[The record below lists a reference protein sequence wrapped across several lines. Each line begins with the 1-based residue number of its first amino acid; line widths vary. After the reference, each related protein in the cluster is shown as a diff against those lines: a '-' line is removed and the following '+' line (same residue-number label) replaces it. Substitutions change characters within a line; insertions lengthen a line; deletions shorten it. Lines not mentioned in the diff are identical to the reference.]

1 MAIEFFDMTNE
12 EGYEYT
18 RIPKNIADLLTK
30 AASRKEQEDI
40 FFKAI
45 ADRKRDVK
53 NDIEALDDDLLLF
66 KAFGVKYQNE
76 LEKIYNDQYSKFE
89 AVWEKLNA
97 SDMVYGKLKELESKT
112 KQFKQ
117 DIESINNSIDHVSLY
132 KIEKVIEIVD
142 KFNRMSEDDKGI
154 IKYLLEQKSV

>member
-1 MAIEFFDMTNE
+1 MPLEFFDMTNE
-12 EGYEYT
+12 DTYEYT
-18 RIPKNIADLLTK
+18 RIPKNIAEELTK
-30 AASRKEQEDI
+30 AASRKGQEDI

-53 NDIEALDDDLLLF
+53 NQIEVLDDDLLLF

-89 AVWEKLNA
+89 DVWDKLNA

-117 DIESINNSIDHVSLY
+117 DIESINNSIDHVSMY

-154 IKYLLEQKSV
+154 IKYLLEQK